1 MGSKNVN
8 LLQKQKLEIQVE
20 LNSLLHSSNI
30 DKDKINELKAE
41 ILYLDK
47 QIEKIVGKNEIER
60 RNELKKK
67 KSGID
72 EINKNNYYGFKRKFK
87 KISPMTIATNRMID
101 VIEKIENRQI
111 EEEKVR
117 VKI

>member
-1 MGSKNVN
+1 MGSKNIN
-8 LLQKQKLEIQVE
+8 LLQKQKLDKQVE

-60 RNELKKK
+60 RNQLKNK

-72 EINKNNYYGFKRKFK
+72 EINKNNYFGFKSKFK
-87 KISPMTIATNRMID
+87 KISPMSIATNRMISI
-101 VIEKIENRQI
+101 IEKIENRTI
-111 EEEKVR
+111 EEEKVK
-117 VKI
+117 VKA